1 MGEPL
6 VWVILVLGILA
17 LAIWS
22 RAFRYIALVLGG
34 ICVLVIGGF
43 FIYEHR
49 RTVSI
54 EQARQVAL
62 TRIPLSD
69 VEILN
74 TVLGVAGELSSY
86 GSLEGRIRN
95 LSDEYTLTAV
105 TLRITIQD
113 CNEDK
118 VCDTVLERDKRLY
131 LEVPPN
137 QARDFDRSVNQSG
150 IRIRGSVEWSYQ
162 LLSTEGE

>member
-1 MGEPL
+1 M
-6 VWVILVLGILA
+6 
-17 LAIWS
+17 
-22 RAFRYIALVLGG
+22 
-34 ICVLVIGGF
+34 
-43 FIYEHR
+43 
-49 RTVSI
+49 
-54 EQARQVAL
+54 
-62 TRIPLSD
+62 
-69 VEILN
+69 
-74 TVLGVAGELSSY
+74 
-86 GSLEGRIRN
+86 EGRIRN
-95 LSDEYTLTAV
+95 LSDEYTLTAA

-150 IRIRGSVEWSYQ
+150 IRIRGSAEWSYQ

>member
-1 MGEPL
+1 MRRPS
-6 VWVILVLGILA
+6 

-43 FIYEHR
+43 FIYDHH
-49 RTVSI
+49 SI

-69 VEILN
+69 VETLN
-74 TVLGVAGELSSY
+74 IALDVASS
-86 GSLEGRIRN
+86 GRLEGRIRN

-113 CNEDK
+113 CNEDR
-118 VCDTVLERDKRLY
+118 VCDTILESDERLY
-131 LEVPPN
+131 LQAPPN
-137 QARDFDRSVNQSG
+137 QARDFDTSVRLSG

>member
-6 VWVILVLGILA
+6 VWAILVLGILA

-34 ICVLVIGGF
+34 ICILVVGGF
-43 FIYEHR
+43 FIYDDR
-49 RTVSI
+49 RTASI

-69 VEILN
+69 VEILIT
-74 TVLGVAGELSSY
+74 TVKR
-86 GSLEGRIRN
+86 GSFEGRIRN

-105 TLRITIQD
+105 TLRITVQD

-118 VCDTVLERDKRLY
+118 VCDTVLESDQRLY

-137 QARDFDRSVNQSG
+137 QARDFDEWFDASG
-150 IRIRGSVEWSYQ
+150 VKIRGSAEWSYQ

>member
-6 VWVILVLGILA
+6 VWAILVLGILA

-34 ICVLVIGGF
+34 ICILVVGGF
-43 FIYEHR
+43 FIYDHR
-49 RTVSI
+49 RTASI

-69 VEILN
+69 VEILI
-74 TVLGVAGELSSY
+74 TTFKR
-86 GSLEGRIRN
+86 GSFEGRIRN
-95 LSDEYTLTAV
+95 LSDEYTLTAA
-105 TLRITIQD
+105 TLRITVQD

-118 VCDTVLERDKRLY
+118 VCDTVLESDERLY

-137 QARDFDRSVNQSG
+137 QARDFDEWFDASG
-150 IRIRGSVEWSYQ
+150 VKIRGSAEWSYQ